1 MEDGARP
8 INIGEDGQ
16 RKRRAGGLIGMV
28 VVGAGTM
35 ILAVLDV
42 GPVVRLMMLLPFNF
56 SALALLQ
63 AKEKT

>member
-28 VVGAGTM
+28 GVGAGTA

-42 GPVVRLMMLLPFNF
+42 GPAVRLMMLLPFNF